1 MSPVTTLNNTTCVV
15 IMERGKEECVRGPQ
29 TQNSVLQ
36 CERAH
41 IRDFD
46 IRRNVCVY
54 LCNTFTFTIDC
65 APTL

>member
-15 IMERGKEECVRGPQ
+15 IMECVRAQ